1 MNTTPFWRRGNGVAA
16 AATLAVCLIF
26 VVILQRERGLWLDE
40 AWSLWLSSHDVG
52 LRQVLRERWI
62 TDVHP
67 PLFSAYAWAL
77 EPLLG
82 GSVRSMRLVNL
93 GGLLLAALTAA
104 QGWRRRIDRDFLML
118 FAVMVAGSPFF
129 ILYAAEF
136 RSYFLQLLF
145 GACLIVQLRMV
156 HRGRASWPILGLTAL
171 LLVNL
176 HYLGS
181 LIGLILIA
189 AEASWLACAGRGR
202 AAMALLIILVAVIL
216 PLAAALW
223 AMLSVISPVSVNDI
237 SALRGLLAIGAV
249 LGSAVLPYASALAL
263 VPRAEL
269 PTGSDRGFMLV
280 LAGALVAIA
289 TGYALINLV
298 THNLLPRHMIA
309 GVPIGA
315 ALVALLLEKRMK
327 ADRIGFALI
336 CANALLL
343 AGAAMVYGLTH
354 KRWETNLALIE
365 AVRSSCPTT
374 QLYALNPMSLLGTDD
389 KLRDVTAIDR
399 VFGLTYRLIIGDAAI
414 VPTGHPIVPQ
424 GICPALLWVE
434 HHYARPD
441 LSDQELARIAGFSGP
456 IRVDRLQRGDAR
468 ALLAVYASR

>member
-1 MNTTPFWRRGNGVAA
+1 MDTNPFWRRGNGVAA
-16 AATLAVCLIF
+16 AATLTVCLIF
-26 VVILQRERGLWLDE
+26 VLILQSERGLWLDE
-40 AWSLWLSSHDVG
+40 AWSIWLTGHDVG
-52 LRQVLRERWI
+52 LRQIIRKRWI

-82 GSVRSMRLVNL
+82 GSIRSMRLVNL
-93 GGLLLAALTAA
+93 GCLLLAALTAVQA
-104 QGWRRRIDRDFLML
+104 WRRGIDRDFLML

-156 HRGRASWPILGLTAL
+156 HAGRASWPMLGLTAL

-181 LIGLILIA
+181 LIGLILVA
-189 AEASWLACAGRGR
+189 AEALWLAWTGRRR
-202 AAMALLIILVAVIL
+202 AAVALLIILIAAIL

-249 LGSAVLPYASALAL
+249 LGSAALPYVAALAL
-263 VPRAEL
+263 LPRADL
-269 PTGSDRGFMLV
+269 PTASDGSFMLV

-289 TGYALINLV
+289 IGYSLINLV

-309 GVPIGA
+309 AVPIGA
-315 ALVALLLEKRMK
+315 ALVALLLEKRVQFGQ
-327 ADRIGFALI
+327 IGFALI

-343 AGAAMVYGLTH
+343 AGAATAYGVTH

-365 AVRSSCPTT
+365 AVRRNCPTT
-374 QLYALNPMSLLGTDD
+374 QLYALNPMSLLSSDD
-389 KLRDVTAIDR
+389 RLLGVTAIDQ
-399 VFGLTYRLIIGDAAI
+399 VFGLTYRLIIRDAAI
-414 VPTGHPIVPQ
+414 VPDGRQIVPQ
-424 GICPALLWVE
+424 GTCPALLWVE

-441 LSDQELARIAGFSGP
+441 IGDKQLARIAGFSGP
-456 IRVDRLQRGDAR
+456 IRVTRLQRGDAR
-468 ALLAVYASR
+468 ALLAVRSGR